1 MINNMIEN
9 ENRGDW
15 TQSAAVA
22 VGAPKI
28 CPMTGGYPNT
38 MKKER
43 PGSKEI
49 IDGILRYL
57 LLKSNSD
64 FANNHDMNIGESR
77 ATNRTRS
84 MFVTVWMP
92 LSNKCNI

>member
-1 MINNMIEN
+1 MISNMIEN

-15 TQSAAVA
+15 TQSDAVA

-28 CPMTGGYPNT
+28 CAMTGEYPNT
-38 MKKER
+38 MKKEK

-49 IDGILRYL
+49 LDGILRYL

-77 ATNRTRS
+77 VTNSTRS
-84 MFVTVWMP
+84 MLVAVWMQ
-92 LSNKCNI
+92 LSNKCNM